1 MEYLFIILRTRNGNL
16 IVFDMNLSFLGD
28 STLYKLRA
36 HVIWG
41 PKFNMD
47 YNEETLKN
55 NNNEN
60 QIYGNAIIIY
70 FYHHVSL

>member
-1 MEYLFIILRTRNGNL
+1 
-16 IVFDMNLSFLGD
+16 
-28 STLYKLRA
+28 
-36 HVIWG
+36 
-41 PKFNMD
+41 MD

-55 NNNEN
+55 NNKEN